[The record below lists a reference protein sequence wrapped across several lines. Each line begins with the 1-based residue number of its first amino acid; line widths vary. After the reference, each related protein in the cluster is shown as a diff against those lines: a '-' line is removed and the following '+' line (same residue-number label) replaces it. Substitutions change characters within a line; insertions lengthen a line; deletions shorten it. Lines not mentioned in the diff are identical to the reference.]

1 MNENY
6 TNSSLCKNVENGEI
20 TQTTQFDM
28 REFLKSDGKSK
39 DFPKERDRY
48 RMFHFSFYC
57 KIDRFADIIQN
68 AEHYAYILH
77 DKDDSEP
84 HYHLVV
90 EYTEAKTLRSV
101 MRRFNYTDFTQDINI
116 KVTIGRDRTAL
127 AYYLI
132 HETADALKD
141 GKYLYDKNELITDNY
156 IWWFSNHYR
165 SKDEPNQFVDDLL
178 NCKLTHREM
187 AYKYGRD
194 YIRNAHHYKSF
205 VQMVATEDRNIERKA
220 YIQELHDSLASAVD
234 GDNVSVE
241 NLDTIVEEYIPCVL
255 SHEIIKCMRSSNDA
269 EVAIWSI
276 LNKVR
281 DRIYTILNDE
291 GYMI

>member
-1 MNENY
+1 MKENY
-6 TNSSLCKNVENGEI
+6 TITSMCKNGENGEI
-20 TQTTQFDM
+20 PQTTQFDM
-28 REFLKSDGKSK
+28 KEFLKSDGKSK

-57 KIDRFADIIQN
+57 EINRFSEIIQH
-68 AEHYAYILH
+68 ADHYAYIRH

-90 EYTEAKTLRSV
+90 EYTEGKTLRSV
-101 MRRFNYTDFTQDINI
+101 MRRFIDTDFTEDTNI
-116 KVTIGRDRTAL
+116 KVTIGRDRKAL
-127 AYYLI
+127 AHYLI

-141 GKYLYDKNELITDNY
+141 GKHLYDKNELITDNNT
-156 IWWFSNHYR
+156 WWFSTHYR

-194 YIRNAHHYKSF
+194 YIRNAHHYKGF
-205 VQMVATEDRNIERKA
+205 VQMVATEDRKIERKA
-220 YIQELHDSLASAVD
+220 YIQELQESLVNAAD

-255 SHEIIKCMRSSNDA
+255 SHEIIKCMRTSKDV
-269 EVAIWSI
+269 EVAIWSV
-276 LNKVR
+276 LNKVK
-281 DRIYTILNDE
+281 DRIYTILDEE
-291 GYMI
+291 GYIV